1 MSSAASSPAAI
12 TVIAET
18 ALALYPILLKNIPA
32 NLTTQ
37 VTARTATYAV
47 LAYILASASDV
58 SRAFSGGL
66 GGLSGLIQ
74 TILYS
79 VLNLV
84 HIGVSYASYKLL
96 PAGNALALFYTYPF
110 WNMLLGWLFLG
121 DSVSMRSILLLAIAF
136 VGTYMVA
143 THSAIETFED
153 ASKEK
158 EEGANTTS
166 SLGILLALGS
176 AITESLIFL
185 IVKTPSSPS
194 PFLSMLQLYPIAA
207 AVIAGYGFWTNS
219 YSSNSKDTT
228 KDTPE
233 DTTKE
238 NTIGNT
244 FKDTWL
250 PLILFNACIGFVG
263 YALRFYAIPKL
274 STAVFSILS
283 VIGVVAA
290 YVFQLMFTPEKIN
303 GVAALGSLLIAGSAG
318 LAQI

>member
-1 MSSAASSPAAI
+1 MSFAASPSAI

-18 ALALYPILLKNIPA
+18 ALALYPILLKNIPT

-37 VTARTATYAV
+37 VTARTATYAI
-47 LAYILASASDV
+47 LAYILASAGDV
-58 SRAFSGGL
+58 SRAFPSTMAGI
-66 GGLSGLIQ
+66 SQ

-96 PAGNALALFYTYPF
+96 PAGNSLALFYTYPF

-121 DSVSMRSILLLAIAF
+121 DSVSLRSILLLAVAF

-143 THSAIETFED
+143 MNSTIEEFEGQTEGEGERET
-153 ASKEK
+153 AKQSSK
-158 EEGANTTS
+158 NTA
-166 SLGILLALGS
+166 LGVALALGS

-185 IVKTPSSPS
+185 VVKTPASPS
-194 PFLSMLQLYPIAA
+194 PFLSMLQLYPLAA
-207 AVIAGYGFWTNS
+207 AAIAGYGLWNNS
-219 YSSNSKDTT
+219 YSVPSGMSSL
-228 KDTPE
+228 
-233 DTTKE
+233 
-238 NTIGNT
+238 
-244 FKDTWL
+244 KDTWL

-283 VIGVVAA
+283 IIGVVAA

-303 GVAALGSLLIAGSAG
+303 ATAALGSLLIAGAAG
-318 LAQI
+318 LADAGN